1 MKKVFIIIGFATLF
15 SFAGNAQQISSLAL
29 NSLNRYSLNPAVAG
43 TKAYT
48 FVSTSYSKNW
58 SGIEGAP
65 EIQALSG
72 HSLLSQKTAVG
83 LNIVNENT
91 GLSGKTSAEFTF
103 AYHLPISQGG
113 TKLSFGLSGVVTQHK
128 LFREKFIMDDPSDEA
143 TNNAENSVILPDANF
158 GISLYQENKFYI
170 DLAARQ
176 LLGRQ
181 VSFLNAD
188 NLENIQVRH
197 FSFGAGYTF
206 NVNDNIQIEPSVLA
220 KATEKMDYQ
229 IDAGLKA
236 VLKKSFSLGCYYRT
250 GDNSAILPFI
260 GFDTKNVMFAYS
272 YGVLMG
278 EVANYSTGSHEI
290 MLILKLNAAK
300 SNLE

>member
-15 SFAGNAQQISSLAL
+15 SFAGNAQQITSLAL

-58 SGIEGAP
+58 SGIEGSP

-83 LNIVNENT
+83 INILNENT

-103 AYHLPISQGG
+103 AYHLPISKGG

-128 LFREKFIMDDPSDEA
+128 LFRDKFIMDDPSDESI
-143 TNNAENSVILPDANF
+143 NNAENSVILPDANF
-158 GISLYQENKFYI
+158 GISLYQENKFYVDI
-170 DLAARQ
+170 AARQ

-197 FSFGAGYTF
+197 FSFGAGYMF
-206 NVNDNIQIEPSVLA
+206 NINDNIQIEPSVLA
-220 KATEKMDYQ
+220 KTTLAKHQ
-229 IDAGLKA
+229 FDAGARA

-250 GDNSAILPFI
+250 GDNSSILPFI

-272 YGVLMG
+272 YGILMG
-278 EVANYSTGSHEI
+278 DVANYSTGSHEI
-290 MLILKLNAAK
+290 MLILKLNTAK